1 MTRRLGPHEV
11 EEAARLLRAGELV
24 AFPTETV
31 YGLGAD
37 ARNGRAVAAVF
48 EAKGRPHFNPLI
60 CHFPDAEAAFAE
72 VIDLRGRVDAPTTI
86 LSRENAVDGGSRR
99 RHPRRRRWSSAAG
112 GEGK

>member
-1 MTRRLGPHEV
+1 MTLRLGEDQV
-11 EEAARLLRAGELV
+11 AEAARLLRAGELV

-60 CHFPDAEAAFAE
+60 CHFPYA
-72 VIDLRGRVDAPTTI
+72 
-86 LSRENAVDGGSRR
+86 
-99 RHPRRRRWSSAAG
+99 
-112 GEGK
+112 

>member
-1 MTRRLGPHEV
+1 MPG
-11 EEAARLLRAGELV
+11 AGELV

-60 CHFPDAEAAFAE
+60 CHFPDADAAFAE
-72 VIDLRGRVDAPTTI
+72 VIAEDRARA
-86 LSRENAVDGGSRR
+86 SRFG
-99 RHPRRRRWSSAAG
+99 AAG
-112 GEGK
+112 RIRPGGRCAEPVPWMAMGT